1 MEVKTFYEQLG
12 MGYEDVSGRLG
23 SDALIKK
30 FVIRFLDDASFT
42 RLRDGLQENDGEKA
56 FRAAHTLKGICLNLS
71 FDTLYKP
78 CAEITEALRDGRIT
92 EGCDIL
98 FLEVEKEYNR
108 LTKAVRSILI
118 GGETK

>member
-1 MEVKTFYEQLG
+1 MTLQEFYDRIG
-12 MGYEDVSGRLG
+12 GDYKATISRLP
-23 SDALIKK
+23 SEALIKK

-92 EGCDIL
+92 EGCNTL

-118 GGETK
+118 GGET

>member
-1 MEVKTFYEQLG
+1 MTIQECYEKMGEDYQEILSRFGSEAMVKRFAISFLNDPSFEQLK
-12 MGYEDVSGRLG
+12 E
-23 SDALIKK
+23 
-30 FVIRFLDDASFT
+30 
-42 RLRDGLQENDGEKA
+42 GLEENDGEKA

-92 EGCDIL
+92 EGCNTL